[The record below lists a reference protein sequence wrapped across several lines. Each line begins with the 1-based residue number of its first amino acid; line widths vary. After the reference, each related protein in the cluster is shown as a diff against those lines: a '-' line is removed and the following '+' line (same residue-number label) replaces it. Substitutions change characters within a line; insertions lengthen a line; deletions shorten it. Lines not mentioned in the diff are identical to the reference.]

1 MRRHEWR
8 TIGDM
13 LTAALK
19 LRLTAATSAILA
31 VDNPEPVK
39 PLSKAHGLRY
49 HQQIGSCGGSR
60 SWSYANFGIETLADF
75 PPLSGEIP
83 AIRATFWRHA
93 VAVFGADTA
102 LPMGV
107 TVRSGP
113 RALSER

>member
-1 MRRHEWR
+1 
-8 TIGDM
+8 M

-19 LRLTAATSAILA
+19 LRLTASHGSDSA

-39 PLSKAHGLRY
+39 PLSKADGLRY
-49 HQQIGSCGGSR
+49 HQQIGSCGGFR

-83 AIRATFWRHA
+83 AIRATLWRHA
-93 VAVFGADTA
+93 VAAFGADTA
-102 LPMGV
+102 PPMGV